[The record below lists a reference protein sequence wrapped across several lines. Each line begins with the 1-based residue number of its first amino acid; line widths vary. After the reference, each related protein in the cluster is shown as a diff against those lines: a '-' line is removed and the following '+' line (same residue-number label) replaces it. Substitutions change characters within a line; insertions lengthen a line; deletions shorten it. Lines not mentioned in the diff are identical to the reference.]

1 VAAIAP
7 DLRWDFPLRLL
18 GGLHYLVLTGR
29 ASWDDVRGALA
40 GEAEFLRHFTAEQ
53 GIQTN
58 EVRRSW
64 ILAPCFLLLA
74 EETGA
79 EAFDLV
85 ELGAGA
91 GFNLLWD
98 RYHHVYEAGEW
109 GSQDAALSFEGEE
122 RGPVPGRL
130 FGRRPTVRRRI
141 GIDLNPLDVTRAED
155 ALLLRSFVWA
165 DQRERLDVLDRA
177 IAAVRRSPPELVHGD
192 YVERLPELLA
202 ERRSGALTVVF
213 QTASLGYV
221 TAEERR
227 RVRETL
233 TKAAESEPLA
243 WIGSAAPLEEGMTA
257 WGMDVR
263 LLPGERR
270 IVAHAD
276 FHGAWIDWFPEP
288 A

>member
-1 VAAIAP
+1 
-7 DLRWDFPLRLL
+7 
-18 GGLHYLVLTGR
+18 
-29 ASWDDVRGALA
+29 
-40 GEAEFLRHFTAEQ
+40 
-53 GIQTN
+53 
-58 EVRRSW
+58 VRRSW

-74 EETGA
+74 
-79 EAFDLV
+79 D
-85 ELGAGA
+85 ELGAETFDLLELGASA

-109 GSQDAALSFEGEE
+109 GLRDAALSFEGEE
-122 RGPVPGRL
+122 RRSVPGRL
-130 FGRRPTVRRRI
+130 FDRRPTVRRRV
-141 GIDLNPLDVTRAED
+141 GIDLNPLDVTRDED

-165 DQRERLDVLDRA
+165 DQRERLDLLDRA
-177 IAAVRRSPPELVHGD
+177 ISAVRLAPPELVRGD

-202 ERRSGALTVVF
+202 ERRGGALTVVF

-221 TAEERR
+221 GAEERQ

-233 TKAAESEPLA
+233 AQAAEREPLA
-243 WIGSAAPLEEGMTA
+243 WIGSAPPLEDGMTA

-263 LLPGERR
+263 VLPGERR

-276 FHGAWIDWFPEP
+276 FHGAWIDWFPRP